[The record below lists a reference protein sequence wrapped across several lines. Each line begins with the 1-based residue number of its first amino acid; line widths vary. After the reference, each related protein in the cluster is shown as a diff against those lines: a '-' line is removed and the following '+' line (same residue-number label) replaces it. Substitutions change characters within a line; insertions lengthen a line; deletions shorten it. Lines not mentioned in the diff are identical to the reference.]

1 MRDLVPPLP
10 PACPLCHQSGGTQV
24 LRFAPSAVRHRH
36 SGTERFAC
44 TSDAVGTHGP
54 IFWCK
59 QCEVGYSPVPDE
71 AWLRERYA
79 TVVDAAYLHQ
89 EQHRLDNAARLL
101 AYVEKWQR
109 PGTLLEIGSAAGT
122 LLEAARRRGWR
133 ARGIEASKWAVEA
146 GRARYGV
153 DLEVGTIE
161 DTNQQPGAAD
171 CVIMI
176 DVLEHLVD
184 PASALRRCYTWV
196 APGGILALTT
206 VNMTAPIAR
215 AMGTRWP
222 GFMDMHLTYFSP
234 ASLMSIVTRAHLTP
248 LWLGPAP
255 RRLSLGYVGGRL
267 RGGGRGA
274 NVAAWIAMLPGLRD
288 VSVTLKSQ
296 DLLLV
301 VGRRATR

>member
-1 MRDLVPPLP
+1 MGEVLP
-10 PACPLCHQSGGTQV
+10 SLAPACPLCHQSGQGQA
-24 LRFAPSAVRHRH
+24 LKSAPSTVRHPH
-36 SGTERFAC
+36 ATGARFAC
-44 TSDAVGTHGP
+44 TSDSVGIHGP
-54 IFWCK
+54 IFWCAK
-59 QCEVGYSPVPDE
+59 CHVGYSHVPD
-71 AWLRERYA
+71 AVWLRERYA
-79 TVVDAAYLHQ
+79 SVEDAAYFDQ

-101 AYVEKWQR
+101 AHVEKWQR
-109 PGTLLEIGSAAGT
+109 PGTLLEIGSATGI
-122 LLEAARRRGWR
+122 LLEAARRRGWK

-161 DTNQQPGAAD
+161 DTHQPPGAAD
-171 CVIMI
+171 CVIMV

-184 PASALRRCYTWV
+184 PASALRRCSSWI
-196 APGGILALTT
+196 APGGVLALTT
-206 VNMTAPIAR
+206 VNMTSPIAR

-234 ASLMSIVTRAHLTP
+234 TSLVSIVTRASITP
-248 LWLGPAP
+248 LWVGPVP

-274 NVAAWIAMLPGLRD
+274 DFAASVAMLRGLRD
-288 VSVTLKSQ
+288 VSITLKSQ

-301 VGRRATR
+301 IGRHGTW